1 MQTPTFDPNDPRLT
15 AFAFGELH
23 GSDKEAMEQLLAD
36 SEEAREA
43 LKEIEETVGLV
54 RDELLAEPTPGLT
67 SSQREAIRA
76 AASNSP
82 TVSVGNS
89 RDAASESARTGGSRP
104 KVSSRRSAI
113 AIATTLATSA
123 VVVIAVVINQNSDS
137 PLRTEAPSG
146 SPVNSSL
153 AQADHAQR
161 ANDSR
166 LAMTEFGNGEPASD
180 AGGGL
185 GGGFGGGAGLGSD
198 DAASK
203 LRANTSPDSYSFSDG
218 KADLARR
225 IPSNSEGDAAAKGD
239 VATRNRPG
247 NELVDSIRSEGT
259 TATRAAAAGKSNDES
274 QPALS
279 ATKPAPPK
287 SGFAGNDLQNKDRTA
302 SSPLAHEEKKSD
314 PSDKSAVDLPKAD
327 RPVAESARQNDQ
339 KRKEQSPTAGSKP
352 LDSAPQADKKGGAKS
367 DPFSAEDIRR
377 NSQPGVSKPAGPAA
391 TPAEAAPGGQQPSE
405 PNVRLIPGGGGLS
418 PNLPPAVP
426 NRAVAARES
435 TEAEKQLRDREF
447 RTNLNALSETEA
459 LAKHEAERL
468 KQLAMPHPSNEYFAE
483 LIESEFIVPKDLDAL
498 STFSIDVDTASYA
511 NVRRFLNQD
520 QLPPK
525 NAVRIEELI
534 NYFKY
539 DYKQPEG
546 EDPFSVNVEVAAC
559 PWAAEHRL
567 ARIGLQAKTIA
578 KEQRPRTNLV
588 FLIDES
594 GSMRADNK
602 LPLVKTA
609 MKLLVEELTE
619 DDQISVVTYSS
630 TIKVPLDVTSG
641 AKKDAINSVIDALN
655 AGGSTNGSGG
665 IQKAYEVAS
674 KHFLQDSSNRV
685 ILCTDGDFN
694 VGISD
699 DAQLVE
705 FIKEKAAS
713 GVFLS
718 VFGFGMGNLK
728 DGKLEKLA
736 DKGNGHYGYIDN
748 EQEARKV
755 FQEQLTGTLYT
766 VAKDVKL
773 QVDFNLKTVGAYRLI
788 GYENRV
794 LAAADFADDTKDA
807 GEIGAGHSVT
817 ALYEIVPVDVWAKRP
832 VSASTSK
839 YQQDDKKPEAAK
851 VDKYADE
858 LFTVKL
864 RYKKPDEEK
873 SDLTLDYPVKDI
885 DQAKKTRP
893 SDDFMFTASVASFGM
908 NLRESKHKGSWTL
921 AAIQETA
928 EGTVGDDATGI
939 RREFV
944 SLVKT
949 ARRLTEPVP
958 TLTPPV
964 NQPKLEEVPKE
975 LPADEARN
983 KASVDNKYRRLLKKI
998 AVEKDVNL
1006 FGAFYD
1012 YGKWEYTSYAGH
1024 TELPVGHWVYVY
1036 PNWYIWAEATEPK

>member
-23 GSDKEAMEQLLAD
+23 GSDKEAIEQLLAD

-54 RDELLAEPTPGLT
+54 RDELLAEPTAGLT
-67 SSQREAIRA
+67 SSQREAIRD
-76 AASNSP
+76 AASNRS
-82 TVSVGNS
+82 TVSVGKS

-104 KVSSRRSAI
+104 TVSSRRSAI

-123 VVVIAVVINQNSDS
+123 VVVIAVVINQNSDNHPRS
-137 PLRTEAPSG
+137 DVPSATPVENAIALASEAG
-146 SPVNSSL
+146 
-153 AQADHAQR
+153 R
-161 ANDSR
+161 ANDSQV
-166 LAMTEFGNGEPASD
+166 AIMEFGNRKPDSD
-180 AGGGL
+180 GSSEAGSGSGAAAGKLEQDTSPGL
-185 GGGFGGGAGLGSD
+185 SRLGDGKGGFARQLPG
-198 DAASK
+198 
-203 LRANTSPDSYSFSDG
+203 NFDG
-218 KADLARR
+218 DV
-225 IPSNSEGDAAAKGD
+225 AAKGD
-239 VATRNRPG
+239 DAKRNRAA
-247 NELVDSIRSEGT
+247 NEPSDSFRTENT
-259 TATRAAAAGKSNDES
+259 TSPQSGLSGKNNDEN
-274 QPALS
+274 QPAQS
-279 ATKPAPPK
+279 VAK
-287 SGFAGNDLQNKDRTA
+287 SIPRRSGDAGSDLENKDRTA
-302 SSPLAHEEKKSD
+302 YSEPAGDEKKLA
-314 PSDKSAVDLPKAD
+314 PSDKSGIDRPKAD
-327 RPVAESARQNDQ
+327 RSGTESAQQNGQ
-339 KRKEQSPTAGSKP
+339 KGKEGAATEGSKP
-352 LDSAPQADKKGGAKS
+352 QDSAPQADKKGEARTE
-367 DPFSAEDIRR
+367 PFGVDSSRR
-377 NSQPGVSKPAGPAA
+377 NSQPGEGKPAGPAA
-391 TPAEAAPGGQQPSE
+391 PPVGATPVGQKPNELKGGSVEGGPATGGQGQPGDL
-405 PNVRLIPGGGGLS
+405 PAAS
-418 PNLPPAVP
+418 PK
-426 NRAVAARES
+426 RAVASREN
-435 TEAEKQLRDREF
+435 TEAEKQLRDLER
-447 RTNLNALSETEA
+447 RTNLSAQSTNESLVKAES
-459 LAKHEAERL
+459 ERL
-468 KQLAMPHPSNEYFAE
+468 RQLATPHTSNEYFAE
-483 LIESEFIVPKDLDAL
+483 LIENEFTVPKDLDAL
-498 STFSIDVDTASYA
+498 STFSIDVDTAAYA

-546 EDPFSVNVEVAAC
+546 EDPFAVSVEVAAC

-567 ARIGLQAKTIA
+567 ARIGLQAKTIS

-609 MKLLVEELTE
+609 MKLLVNELTE

-736 DKGNGHYGYIDN
+736 DKGNGHYGYIDS

-755 FQEQLTGTLYT
+755 FQDQLTGTLYT

-788 GYENRV
+788 GYENRM

-839 YQQDDKKPEAAK
+839 YQQDDKKLDAAK

-885 DQAKKTRP
+885 DQSKKTRP

-908 NLRESKHKGSWTL
+908 NLRESKHRGSWTL

-944 SLVKT
+944 GLVKA

-964 NQPKLEEVPKE
+964 NQPKLEELPKE

-998 AVEKDVNL
+998 AVEKDVNQ

-1024 TELPVGHWVYVY
+1024 AELPVGHWVYVY
-1036 PNWYIWAEATEPK
+1036 PNWYIWAEVAEPKE